1 MLGRVAE
8 FEAFGE
14 GAGLGGLER
23 FVQGAE
29 GVGVQVVHDEHDA
42 FGVRVVD
49 AEQLVDLVRPVDPG
63 PPLAGVDPAPAGE
76 GSTHTKIE
84 QVP

>member
-1 MLGRVAE
+1 VE

-29 GVGVQVVHDEHDA
+29 GVGVQVVA
-42 FGVRVVD
+42 
-49 AEQLVDLVRPVDPG
+49 
-63 PPLAGVDPAPAGE
+63 
-76 GSTHTKIE
+76 
-84 QVP
+84 